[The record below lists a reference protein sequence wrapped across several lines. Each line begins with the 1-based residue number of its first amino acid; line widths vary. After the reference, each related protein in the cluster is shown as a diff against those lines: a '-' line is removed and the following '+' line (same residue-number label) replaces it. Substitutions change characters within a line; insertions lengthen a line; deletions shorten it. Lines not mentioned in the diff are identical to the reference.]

1 MGKADDDF
9 DEFWGKVS
17 GDETPD
23 IDLDESIRDR
33 ILETTHELCNGDL
46 ESSAYYLEWALRRFI
61 AENFGRGG
69 VDADLVEHL
78 LKTNLSAVR
87 TLYDS
92 EAEAPD
98 WLDSGRTGKQSLTF
112 EEGVKEMSEDDLK
125 EGLGFFV
132 YELKGR
138 GISVKVDTEE

>member
-1 MGKADDDF
+1 MGKADADF

-92 EAEAPD
+92 EAEVPD
-98 WLDSGRTGKQSLTF
+98 WLDDSGRTKQGLVGEIIKEISEDRLKAGLDLF
-112 EEGVKEMSEDDLK
+112 VEELGRRNIGVK
-125 EGLGFFV
+125 
-132 YELKGR
+132 
-138 GISVKVDTEE
+138 IDTTD

>member
-1 MGKADDDF
+1 MGKADNDF

-17 GDETPD
+17 GDESPD

-92 EAEAPD
+92 EAEVPD
-98 WLDSGRTGKQSLTF
+98 WLDDSGRTKQGLVGEIIKEISEDRLKAGLDLF
-112 EEGVKEMSEDDLK
+112 VEELGRRNIGVK
-125 EGLGFFV
+125 
-132 YELKGR
+132 
-138 GISVKVDTEE
+138 IDTTD